1 MESNYKDVKLWWNKP
16 QQRSILTMA
25 KEEYGVWGRATGKTQ
40 GPIAYRTSH
49 AANVMPRGA
58 TGIVGTTYMQLL
70 DRTLPPLIKSW
81 ERLGYVENLHFFVR
95 KRPPAS
101 LNIKPAI
108 YPVLHYEHSITW
120 YNGHVFHLISQDRPG
135 LANGKNVDAIV
146 ADEARF
152 LNHQRYM
159 DDIAPINRGNLEY
172 FGNLPE
178 HHMITMFTDMPTDP
192 QVRWILDKR
201 EQMDVQTASQVMA
214 IQLEANKLELEYYDA
229 VSTNNVSRQNYLL
242 RKLKEYSK
250 VLNHLRKGLVYYS
263 EASSLDNIQILGE
276 EQIRQWRRELIWP
289 VFRAAVLNERTIT
302 TENGFYHLLDSDHH
316 TYDAFDYTHIDSLGI
331 YLPKGLLKDC
341 RMDADLIKGM
351 PIDISFDYN
360 SKIKSLVCGQETRR
374 AYRTLKSMY
383 VKREDRKILDDVIDE
398 FCAYYKYHDTHHV
411 IYYYDHTA
419 LVTDSTRL
427 ETLADVVVKRYEDNG
442 WTIERRYIGQ
452 QPTHAIRYRMWET
465 ILAERDERFIPVR
478 FNKIN
483 CDSLLTSMQQT
494 GVRIGKNGFE
504 KDKRPE
510 QNSAVKP
517 EDAPHLGD
525 AMDTLYIGKFNTT
538 YGYQTPIGDLI
549 SA

>member
-1 MESNYKDVKLWWNKP
+1 MVLYKDVKLWWNKP
-16 QQRSILTMA
+16 QQRSIYVSA

-40 GPIAYRTSH
+40 GPIAYRSSH

-58 TGIVGTTYMQLL
+58 TGVVGTTYMQLL

-81 ERLGYVENLHFFVR
+81 ERLGYVEDLHFFVR
-95 KRPPAS
+95 KKPPAAFK
-101 LNIKPAI
+101 IKPAI

-135 LANGKNVDAIV
+135 LANGKNVDAII

-172 FGNLPE
+172 FGQIPE

-192 QVRWILDKR
+192 KGRWILDKR
-201 EQMDVQTASQVMA
+201 EQMDSDIVTKVVRLQYELN
-214 IQLEANKLELEYYDA
+214 ILEQRFSEATTTESRKYLYRKIREYGA
-229 VSTNNVSRQNYLL
+229 VLG
-242 RKLKEYSK
+242 
-250 VLNHLRKGLVYYS
+250 HLRKGLVYYS

-302 TENGFYHLLDSDHH
+302 TENGFYHLLDSDYH
-316 TYDAFDYTHIDSLGI
+316 TYDQFDYGYIESQGI
-331 YLPKGLLKDC
+331 WLPNGLVKDC
-341 RMDADLIKGM
+341 RMDADLIKGA
-351 PIDISFDYN
+351 PIDISLDYN
-360 SKIKSLVCGQETRR
+360 SKIKSLVCGQETRNF
-374 AYRTLKSMY
+374 YRVLKSMY
-383 VKREDRKILDDVIDE
+383 VKREDRKVLDDLIDE
-398 FCAYYKYHDTHHV
+398 FCTYYKHHDTHHV
-411 IYYYDHTA
+411 MFYYDHTA
-419 LVTDSTRL
+419 NVTDATRL
-427 ETLADVVVKRYEDNG
+427 ETLADMVTKRFEDNQ
-442 WTIERRYIGQ
+442 WTVSRIYIGQ
-452 QPTHAIRYRMWET
+452 QPTHAIRYRMWES
-465 ILAERDERFIPVR
+465 ILAERDTRFMSVR
-478 FNKIN
+478 FNKVN

-494 GVRIGKNGFE
+494 GVRVGKNGFE

-538 YGYQTPIGDLI
+538 YGYSTAVGELI
-549 SA
+549 VS